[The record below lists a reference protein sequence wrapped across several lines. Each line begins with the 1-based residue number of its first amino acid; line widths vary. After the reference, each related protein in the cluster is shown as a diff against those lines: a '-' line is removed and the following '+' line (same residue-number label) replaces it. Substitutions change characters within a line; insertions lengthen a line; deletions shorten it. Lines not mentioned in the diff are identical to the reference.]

1 MDRISRLMTHLLRKG
16 AITGAESHCIV
27 ASVKLHTKLAKPT
40 TEYGTDAHEVAK
52 ELMVE
57 EKIELDQF
65 GLQPHDPNDVFL

>member
-1 MDRISRLMTHLLRKG
+1 MTHLLRKG
-16 AITGAESHCIV
+16 VITGAESHCIV
-27 ASVKLHTKLAKPT
+27 ASVKLHSKLAKPT

-65 GLQPHDPNDVFL
+65 GLQPHDPNDVVL